1 MVGTSASTHRSSRG
15 FRTAAALL
23 REQVHNAGAKRG
35 LAMMR
40 LLGHWDEVAGAELAA
55 LTRPLKVT
63 HGREG
68 MGGTLHLLVAPAA
81 APVVQMRL
89 PELLARVNGCCGHGA
104 VARIRP
110 TQTAPEGFAEG
121 TSPFAPGPARAA
133 PAPSPPD
140 PAAEAAL
147 AAAAAGVADPR
158 LRAALEG
165 LGRAILARETNRKGP

>member
-1 MVGTSASTHRSSRG
+1 MVARMGSTDRRSSG

-23 REQVHNAGAKRG
+23 REQVRAAGARRG
-35 LAMMR
+35 LPLMR
-40 LLGHWDEVAGAELAA
+40 LLAHWDEVAGAELAA
-55 LTRPLKVT
+55 LTRPLRIS

-89 PELLARVNGCCGHGA
+89 PELLARVNGACGHGA
-104 VARIRP
+104 VVRIRP

-121 TSPFAPGPARAA
+121 ASPFAPAPARAA
-133 PAPSPPD
+133 AAPPPPD
-140 PAAEAAL
+140 PAAEAAV
-147 AAAAAGVADPR
+147 AATAAGIANPR

-165 LGRAILARETNRKGP
+165 LGRTILARATNPKGP